1 MRTVNKYNRK
11 KGYAMKDSYMAPE
24 AEIVLFVAE
33 ENLASNESTSFLGW
47 DITDQGDGNWAN
59 WDKWFN

>member
-1 MRTVNKYNRK
+1 
-11 KGYAMKDSYMAPE
+11 MKDSYMAPE

-33 ENLASNESTSFLGW
+33 ENLASNENTSFLGW
-47 DITDQGDGNWAN
+47 DITDQGDGNWEN